1 MIEYVDLTQQ
11 ARHAAADSR
20 ANIELGYSMAA
31 KSRQYQLELAQL
43 ALQQE
48 HQNLQAQQAA
58 QAMQIQGYNFQRQQG
73 QDAAFSSEIPALMD
87 HQTALMDWAAKGD
100 PTAPMPAAPK
110 VSSVKGAEF
119 LRGMQEPMQN
129 VLANQSLHMVQTANA
144 QQLRFGNEAA
154 DVLLKNGNPENV
166 DLVSMYPVADRSGK
180 PNPENIK
187 VLMDAA
193 GKVNAANKA
202 LADRVKLSSLY
213 SKESLDVLRDNL
225 RRGLIT
231 QEQFDEAAPF
241 AKSSQKERS
250 TYKDVQ
256 GLIARGIIDPS
267 DENSVLEAEAQI
279 RNKTNE
285 RPDAIKQRYD
295 LTETARKVLN
305 DAQTDIKKFDQKYG
319 SGAFAQ
325 YIGPFNKPVY
335 DATGLLKGLDAAQAE
350 AKNIFGKIN
359 DVKVEYQK
367 GTFGTAV
374 TGPEKEDMKELFGSA
389 TRNDFLVML
398 DSFKNALAAH
408 NGYIIRQHPYDSGI
422 LDSDRQE
429 LAPDTFRGRR
439 TTTPAGAAGGP
450 AVTTPRTAPQTGAGT
465 ELSPFP
471 FNISTNTFLSVL
483 KQIKRSAGESF
494 DAFRER
500 VFETA
505 KQAK

>member
-11 ARHAAADSR
+11 ARQAAADSR

-48 HQNLQAQQAA
+48 HQNLQSQQAA
-58 QAMQIQGYNFQRQQG
+58 QAMQIQGYNFQRQQS
-73 QDAAFSSEIPALMD
+73 QDAAFSSEIPALME

-100 PTAPMPAAPK
+100 SAVPLPAAPK
-110 VSSVKGAEF
+110 VSSVKGAEL
-119 LRGMQEPMQN
+119 LRSMQEPMQN

-144 QQLRFGNEAA
+144 QQMRLGNEAA
-154 DVLLKNGNPENV
+154 DVLLKNGNP
-166 DLVSMYPVADRSGK
+166 DLVSMYPITDRSGK
-180 PNPENIK
+180 PILENIK
-187 VLMDAA
+187 MLMDAA

-202 LADRVKLSSLY
+202 LADRLKLVSLY
-213 SKESLDVLRDNL
+213 ARENLDVLRDKLN
-225 RRGLIT
+225 RGLIT
-231 QEQFDEAAPF
+231 PEEFAEAEPY
-241 AKSSQKERS
+241 AKASQKERS
-250 TYKDVQ
+250 TFKDVQ
-256 GLIARGIIDPS
+256 GLIQRGIIDES
-267 DENSVLEAEAQI
+267 DKNSILEAESQI

-285 RPDAIKQRYD
+285 RPAEIKQRYD

-305 DAQTDIKKFDQKYG
+305 DAQTDIKNFDQKYG

-374 TGPEKEDMKELFGSA
+374 TGPEKEDMKELFGNA

-450 AVTTPRTAPQTGAGT
+450 AVPTAGTAPQTGAGGV
-465 ELSPFP
+465 LSGQK
-471 FNISTNTFLSVL
+471 T
-483 KQIKRSAGESF
+483 KQDAVFRDNAPGINESQEQYRSRLRSILNKLGL
-494 DAFRER
+494 
-500 VFETA
+500 
-505 KQAK
+505 